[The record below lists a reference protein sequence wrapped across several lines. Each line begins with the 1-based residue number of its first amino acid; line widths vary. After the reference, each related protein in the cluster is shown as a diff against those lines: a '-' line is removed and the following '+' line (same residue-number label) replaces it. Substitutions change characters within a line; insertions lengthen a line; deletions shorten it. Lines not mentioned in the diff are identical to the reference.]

1 MELILNLMKSNNE
14 FQNQN
19 TNFEKGIINFSL
31 GMTVGLAAMAF
42 TGNPIVGIMA
52 GKAVLLNQQIN
63 NRGF

>member
-1 MELILNLMKSNNE
+1 MSSQNNY
-14 FQNQN
+14 QNQN
-19 TNFEKGIINFSL
+19 GDFEKEIINFSL

>member
-1 MELILNLMKSNNE
+1 MSTQNNY
-14 FQNQN
+14 QNQN
-19 TNFEKGIINFSL
+19 ADFEKGIINFSL

>member
-1 MELILNLMKSNNE
+1 MSTQNNY
-14 FQNQN
+14 QNQN
-19 TNFEKGIINFSL
+19 ADFEIGIINFSL

-42 TGNPIVGIMA
+42 TGNPLVGIMA